1 MSSHSRPHPAPA
13 PSYQRAAGCL
23 STSDDSHGR
32 ILQNAGAS
40 KIEPEEGG
48 GQSPPPP
55 SHPPT
60 PTPCTA
66 PSPFPPHLHCLL
78 LISGMG
84 WGMESWEEDGSKKP
98 GPSGVAGV
106 SEVSLLPPSAEW
118 EQLGG
123 ACSAASPGWALVPTL
138 LPVSLSGH
146 QASSCP
152 ALQGSRVS
160 LSWQRDGSF
169 YGQAGCST
177 PRHLPQTQG
186 LCRMRKLSGVQGR
199 SECRS
204 PMWQMRMLRPQE
216 RKG

>member
-123 ACSAASPGWALVPTL
+123 VLCGQPWLGSCPHSSPCIPVWPPGLFLPRPARQPGVPLLTEGWLFLPPGWMLYSQAPAPDPGPLQDAQAEWSPGE
-138 LPVSLSGH
+138 
-146 QASSCP
+146 
-152 ALQGSRVS
+152 
-160 LSWQRDGSF
+160 
-169 YGQAGCST
+169 
-177 PRHLPQTQG
+177 
-186 LCRMRKLSGVQGR
+186 K
-199 SECRS
+199 
-204 PMWQMRMLRPQE
+204 
-216 RKG
+216 